1 MVARAQAGSIGVRAI
16 SCSARRQR
24 EVVTLL
30 PACALAVRATASSVP
45 RHRADVAARS
55 VAPILLA
62 VVVAARFVL
71 IKAARL
77 VVVPPLVARSLEA
90 RSIAVD
96 SVNA

>member
-24 EVVTLL
+24 
-30 PACALAVRATASSVP
+30 
-45 RHRADVAARS
+45 ADVATLLRPAPSLSVRPRPAFHAIADVATRS
-55 VAPILLA
+55 VAPILFVA
-62 VVVAARFVL
+62 VVAARLVVAA
-71 IKAARL
+71 AARM

>member
-30 PACALAVRATASSVP
+30 PACALAVRASSVA
-45 RHRADVAARS
+45 RHRADVATRS
-55 VAPILLA
+55 VALIRFVA
-62 VVVAARFVL
+62 VVAARLVVAA
-71 IKAARL
+71 AARM

-90 RSIAVD
+90 RSISVD

>member
-1 MVARAQAGSIGVRAI
+1 MAWNAGRGR
-16 SCSARRQR
+16 
-24 EVVTLL
+24 T
-30 PACALAVRATASSVP
+30 
-45 RHRADVAARS
+45 DVATRP
-55 VAPILLA
+55 VALILFVA
-62 VVVAARFVL
+62 VVAARLVL